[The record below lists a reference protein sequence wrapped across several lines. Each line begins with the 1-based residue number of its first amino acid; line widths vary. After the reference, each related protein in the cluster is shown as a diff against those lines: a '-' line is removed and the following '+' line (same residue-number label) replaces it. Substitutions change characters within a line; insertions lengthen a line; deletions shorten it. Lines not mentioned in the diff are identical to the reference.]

1 MNHLSINNLT
11 VQYDKH
17 VVLNNFN
24 AEFGP
29 GLHWIKGHNGS
40 GKSTLLKALC
50 GINPVPTG
58 VVKIMNHD
66 LTTDGQTAKSKLCM
80 VPDKPEVYPFMTG
93 MQYLSFIAKI
103 KNTQVTEELKTWLEI
118 INLSQ
123 FKDLEFSQMS
133 FGTRRKFTISS
144 VFIGNPDVILLD
156 EPFNGL
162 DKNSATAFYQWLTVA
177 KLERCVLIVNHEE
190 QFIKDIVDN
199 SIDLG
204 ALENDEKNTSH
215 I

>member
-1 MNHLSINNLT
+1 MIHLSINNLT
-11 VQYDKH
+11 IQYDNH

-50 GINPVPTG
+50 GINPVPPGT
-58 VVKIMNHD
+58 VKIMQHD
-66 LTTDGQTAKSKLCM
+66 LTTDAQNAKSKLCL
-80 VPDKPEVYPFMTG
+80 VPDKPEIYPFMTG
-93 MQYLSFIAKI
+93 QQYLAFIAKI
-103 KNTQVTEELKTWLEI
+103 KGAQITKELEQWLETTK
-118 INLSQ
+118 LSQ

-133 FGTRRKFTISS
+133 FGTRRKFTISN
-144 VFIGNPDVILLD
+144 VFIGNPAVILLD

-162 DKNSATAFYQWLTVA
+162 DKKSATVFQQWLADNKRKKCILV
-177 KLERCVLIVNHEE
+177 VNHEE
-190 QFIKDIVDN
+190 HFIKNLADN

-204 ALENDEKNTSH
+204 TEKTSYESFEP
-215 I
+215 